1 MKDLK
6 FPNNYAAGSKDIHKL
21 IREEGVKLYK
31 IHSSEKRSWTD
42 ITKI

>member
-6 FPNNYAAGSKDIHKL
+6 FPNNYAVGSKDIHKL
-21 IREEGVKLYK
+21 IREEGVKL
-31 IHSSEKRSWTD
+31 SD